1 MGMLNFTKA
10 QLLEELDIV
19 ENTLRVL
26 VEEKGFPHPRRMGG
40 SGKLFWL
47 VAEVLAWLQGCPRAW
62 CGAADQD
69 GDGSSSGSGPAVN

>member
-47 VAEVLAWLQGCPRAW
+47 VAEVLAWLQACPKVWGADKDQA
-62 CGAADQD
+62 GAAA
-69 GDGSSSGSGPAVN
+69 GSGTA